1 VASGSTPTHRSRA
14 WTAIAL
20 LAAAALVWG
29 FWATLDRFLDAGE
42 AIAGAPARAAHEL
55 AQAARAFARVDVTQ
69 RFVSSLPSTRGAARL
84 ELATAETIE
93 TISRRDERSALWDL
107 VPLGATT
114 VEVRVPVT
122 WRWHVP
128 LDGDWRAV
136 LADGVLTV
144 EAPALRPS
152 LPPAIHTDGIE
163 RRIEADWLRFDGAE
177 QLARLE
183 RELTPLLTARVRDP
197 RHLELGRAAARDA
210 LADLALR
217 FAAGAFPD
225 APPRAAVVRFAGE
238 PAVAAG
244 AVSRD

>member
-1 VASGSTPTHRSRA
+1 MGLRKTSPGGSRV

-20 LAAAALVWG
+20 LAGAALVWG
-29 FWATLDRFLDAGE
+29 FWATLDRFLDAGA
-42 AIAGAPARAAHEL
+42 AIAGAPARTAREL
-55 AQAARAFARVDVTQ
+55 AEAARAFARVDVTQ
-69 RFVSSLPSTRGAARL
+69 RFVSSLPTTHAAARL
-84 ELATAETIE
+84 ELATAETVE
-93 TISRRDERSALWDL
+93 TISRRDERSAFWEL

-128 LDGDWRAV
+128 LEGEWRAV
-136 LADGVLTV
+136 LEEGVLTV

-163 RRIEADWLRFDGAE
+163 RRIEEDWLRFDGAE

-183 RELTPLLTARVRDP
+183 RELTPLLAARARDP
-197 RHLELGRAAARDA
+197 RHLALGRPAAREA
-210 LADLALR
+210 LADLARR
-217 FAAGAFPD
+217 FASSALSGP
-225 APPRAAVVRFAGE
+225 PPRAVVVRFAGE

-244 AVSRD
+244 APSRD

>member
-1 VASGSTPTHRSRA
+1 VASGTHPTHRARA

-20 LAAAALVWG
+20 VAAAALVWG
-29 FWATLDRFLDAGE
+29 FWATVDRFLDAGE
-42 AIAGAPARAAHEL
+42 ALADAPARAAREL
-55 AQAARAFARVDVTQ
+55 AGAARAFARVDVTQ
-69 RFVSSLPSTRGAARL
+69 RFVSSLPTTRGGARL
-84 ELATAETIE
+84 ELATAETVE
-93 TISRRDERSALWDL
+93 TISRRDERSAFWDL
-107 VPLGATT
+107 VPLGSTT

-128 LDGDWRAV
+128 LDGEWRAIV
-136 LADGVLTV
+136 EGGVLTV

-183 RELTPLLTARVRDP
+183 HELTPLLAARARDP
-197 RHLELGRAAARDA
+197 RHLALGRAAAREA

-217 FAAGAFPD
+217 FAAGAWPD

-244 AVSRD
+244 TLSRD

>member
-1 VASGSTPTHRSRA
+1 MASGATPAHRARA

-20 LAAAALVWG
+20 VAAAALVWG
-29 FWATLDRFLDAGE
+29 FWATVDRFLDAGE
-42 AIAGAPARAAHEL
+42 ALAGAPARAAREL
-55 AQAARAFARVDVTQ
+55 AGAARAFARVDVTQ
-69 RFVSSLPSTRGAARL
+69 RFVSSLPTSRGDARL
-84 ELATAETIE
+84 ELATAETVE
-93 TISRRDERSALWDL
+93 TISRRDERSAFWDL
-107 VPLGATT
+107 VPLGSTT

-128 LDGDWRAV
+128 LDGEWRAV
-136 LADGVLTV
+136 VEGGVLTV

-183 RELTPLLTARVRDP
+183 HELTPLLAARARDP
-197 RHLELGRAAARDA
+197 RHLALGRAAARDA

-217 FAAGAFPD
+217 FAAGAWPD

-244 AVSRD
+244 APSRD